1 MLARPKDLAKD
12 TKDAVVQHY
21 VDRPMLI
28 NKLKFDLRIYVA
40 ATCLDPLR
48 LYVYED
54 GLARFCT
61 EEYTE
66 EKSDL
71 KNRRIHVT
79 NVAINKKSSKF
90 VANESTEEES
100 KGSKWSLKALKQHV
114 EAEGAVQWSHIWQ
127 QVHDIAAKAILSAEP
142 KMNTESK
149 IKVPHR
155 NNCFE
160 VWGLDVMLDSSYRA
174 WLIEV
179 NTCPSLAADSPLDR
193 RVKNGMLADL
203 MHLIGVVPYDIDMY
217 EKSQEAKRQARL
229 TGLVAAGGGR
239 QQLQGGVALP
249 KTVREAEEM
258 DFAGGSGWV
267 EYMMVLLKCP
277 TLH

>member
-1 MLARPKDLAKD
+1 MADD
-12 TKDAVVQHY
+12 VVCGFLPLHHY
-21 VDRPMLI
+21 L
-28 NKLKFDLRIYVA
+28 
-40 ATCLDPLR
+40 T
-48 LYVYED
+48 
-54 GLARFCT
+54 
-61 EEYTE
+61 
-66 EKSDL
+66 
-71 KNRRIHVT
+71 
-79 NVAINKKSSKF
+79 
-90 VANESTEEES
+90 
-100 KGSKWSLKALKQHV
+100 
-114 EAEGAVQWSHIWQ
+114 
-127 QVHDIAAKAILSAEP
+127 LS
-142 KMNTESK
+142 
-149 IKVPHR
+149 R
-155 NNCFE
+155 Q

-229 TGLVAAGGGR
+229 TGLVAAGGVGR